1 MTVKKIKITE
11 AQSKMLAKLEI
22 NEASDYQLLVKKV
35 VDDLNLNYEPIVGTY
50 RKGGEYFEK
59 PIVKIKTDGQTTTP
73 KELLDYLKFKNK
85 SLGEKFLRQI
95 ILDWVNGKIDDNYSL
110 SKNVSL
116 S

>member
-1 MTVKKIKITE
+1 MTVKRIKITE
-11 AQSKMLAKLEI
+11 TQSKMLAKLEI
-22 NEASDYQLLVKKV
+22 TEASDYELLVKKV

-59 PIVKIKTDGQTTTP
+59 AIVKIKADGQTTTP

-95 ILDWVNGKIDDNYSL
+95 ILDWVNGKIGSDYSL
-110 SKNVSL
+110 SKNISL
-116 S
+116 N

>member
-1 MTVKKIKITE
+1 
-11 AQSKMLAKLEI
+11 MLAKLEI
-22 NEASDYQLLVKKV
+22 TEANDFELLVKKI

-59 PIVKIKTDGQTTTP
+59 PIVKIKADGQTTTP

-85 SLGEKFLRQI
+85 SVSDKFIKQI
-95 ILDWVNGKIDDNYSL
+95 ILDWANGDIDGYSL

-116 S
+116 G